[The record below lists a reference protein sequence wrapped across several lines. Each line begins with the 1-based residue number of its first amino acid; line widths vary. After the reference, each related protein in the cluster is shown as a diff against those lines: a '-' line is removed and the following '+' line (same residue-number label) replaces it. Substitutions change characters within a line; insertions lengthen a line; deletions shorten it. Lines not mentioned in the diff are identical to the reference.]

1 MPFGSGASSMQAL
14 VPVEQNSMA
23 YASTIPVKKK
33 LFSPTPN
40 KGQKLGIHAQSS
52 ATLPDQGDG
61 LDISLPKLTQT
72 FQSPRTQHLKKF
84 DARQPKAV
92 FKNQTGETES
102 D

>member
-14 VPVEQNSMA
+14 VPVEQNSIAA

-61 LDISLPKLTQT
+61 LDISLPKLAQS
-72 FQSPRTQHLKKF
+72 FVSPRT
-84 DARQPKAV
+84 
-92 FKNQTGETES
+92 
-102 D
+102 